1 MDVIDG
7 VDLIDFFNGIMITE
21 EVYLRYVFR
30 KVIEALNQ
38 LHVAGVA
45 HRDIKPDNVMLT
57 HKFDIKLVDL
67 GYGIELTGRKNDGQM
82 TTVVGTKM
90 YQPPEMLVDGP
101 VSYKGSEIDIFSLGA
116 MMLLVRLR
124 AEPFEE
130 ASVENDKQFKDLVEN
145 PK

>member
-1 MDVIDG
+1 MKAEFEIVKNIKSDKIIKYFEFETEATYYKKNGFNKQVAFLVMEVIDG

-57 HKFDIKLVDL
+57 QKFDIKLVDL
-67 GYGIELTGRKNDGQM
+67 GYGIELTGRKNDG
-82 TTVVGTKM
+82 
-90 YQPPEMLVDGP
+90 
-101 VSYKGSEIDIFSLGA
+101 
-116 MMLLVRLR
+116 
-124 AEPFEE
+124 
-130 ASVENDKQFKDLVEN
+130 
-145 PK
+145 

>member
-1 MDVIDG
+1 
-7 VDLIDFFNGIMITE
+7 
-21 EVYLRYVFR
+21 
-30 KVIEALNQ
+30 
-38 LHVAGVA
+38 
-45 HRDIKPDNVMLT
+45 
-57 HKFDIKLVDL
+57 
-67 GYGIELTGRKNDGQM
+67 M

-130 ASVENDKQFKDLVEN
+130 ASVENDKQFKELVEN